1 MNDDQVMNF
10 YLIFGLF
17 FLLAAMGMLLG
28 TGFYFAIFFIIGT
41 ISFCFGLRIIK
52 VPTVLDIRK
61 YIIEIQRENARS
73 RAGNVKA
80 KPAEKTDDDCEEEI
94 IDE

>member
-17 FLLAAMGMLLG
+17 FLIAALGILFG
-28 TGFYFAIFFIIGT
+28 TGFYFAFFFIIGT
-41 ISFCFGLRIIK
+41 VSICFGLKIIK

-61 YIIEIQRENARS
+61 YIIEIKRENAKS
-73 RAGNVKA
+73 RNRTIKA
-80 KPAEKTDDDCEEEI
+80 PVESDCEEEI